1 MEFSFTIGTNEYTVP
16 EVVTVELFQR
26 AIAWDIEDKKNHK
39 PFVSVMTECPMQ
51 DLNALDEETLNV
63 VLAVCVSR
71 IDFEDTE
78 LRHNI
83 GGYQLLKLDDITFGQ
98 FVDIDILIADGLT
111 KHVVELTH
119 KLYGVSESIAANMDI
134 KLVWKAMLAASEWR
148 QRVYEEHDEFFE
160 LKDSEDSD
168 NIQMTINNLQLMWY
182 NAILV
187 LAEQKFLNI
196 QHVVERPY
204 KEALNFLTWKKNEAN
219 KAQLEQLKRKNDLQR
234 RTR

>member
-39 PFVSVMTECPMQ
+39 PFISALTDCPIQ

-83 GGYQLLKLDDITFGQ
+83 GSYQLLKLDDMTFGQ

-111 KHVVELTH
+111 KHVIELTQ
-119 KLYGVSESIAANMDI
+119 KLYGVNESTAASIDI
-134 KLVWKAMLAASEWR
+134 KMVWKAMLLASDWR
-148 QRVYEEHDEFFE
+148 QSVYREHDEFFE
-160 LKDSEDSD
+160 LKDSEDSSD
-168 NIQMTINNLQLMWY
+168 VVITINNLQLMWY

-196 QHVVERPY
+196 QHVTERPY
-204 KEALNFLTWKKNEAN
+204 KEALNFLTWKKNEAS

>member
-26 AIAWDIEDKKNHK
+26 AISWNIEDKKNHK
-39 PFVSVMTECPMQ
+39 PFVSVMTDCPIQ
-51 DLNALDEETLNV
+51 DLNALDEEIFNV

-71 IDFEDTE
+71 MNFEDTE

-83 GGYQLLKLDDITFGQ
+83 GGFRLLDFTTMTFGQ
-98 FVDIDILIADGLT
+98 FVDIDILIADGMT
-111 KHVVELTH
+111 KHTVELVH
-119 KLYGVSESIAANMDI
+119 RLYGINENAAASKDVRE
-134 KLVWKAMLAASEWR
+134 VWKALVAAADFR
-148 QRVYEEHDEFFE
+148 QSVYIEHNEFFDI
-160 LKDSEDSD
+160 DSSQENDDIEIS
-168 NIQMTINNLQLMWY
+168 INNLQLMWY

-204 KEALNFLTWKKNEAN
+204 KEALNFLTWKKNEAS
-219 KAQLEQLKRKNDLQR
+219 KAQLEQLKKKNDLQR

>member
-26 AIAWDIEDKKNHK
+26 AVAWDIEDKKNHK
-39 PFVSVMTECPMQ
+39 PFISVFTDCPIQ

-83 GGYQLLKLDDITFGQ
+83 GSYQLLKLDDMTFGQ

-111 KHVVELTH
+111 KHVIELTQ
-119 KLYGVSESIAANMDI
+119 KLYGVNESTAAGIDI
-134 KLVWKAMLAASEWR
+134 KMVWKAMLLASDWR
-148 QRVYEEHDEFFE
+148 HSVYKEHDEFFE
-160 LKDSEDSD
+160 LKDSEDSGD
-168 NIQMTINNLQLMWY
+168 VVITINNLQLMWY

-196 QHVVERPY
+196 QHVTERPY
-204 KEALNFLTWKKNEAN
+204 KEALNFLTWKKNEAS

>member
-16 EVVTVELFQR
+16 KVVTVELFQR

-39 PFVSVMTECPMQ
+39 PFVSAMTDCPIHE
-51 DLNALDEETLNV
+51 LNILDDATFNV

-71 IDFEDTE
+71 INFEDTE

-83 GGYQLLKLDDITFGQ
+83 GGFRLLDFTTMTFGQ
-98 FVDIDILIADGLT
+98 FVDIDILIADGMT
-111 KHVVELTH
+111 KHTVELVH
-119 KLYGVSESIAANMDI
+119 KLYGIPEEAAASKDVRE
-134 KLVWKAMLAASEWR
+134 VWKTLVAVAEFR
-148 QRVYEEHDEFFE
+148 QSVYMEHNEFFDIDNSH
-160 LKDSEDSD
+160 KDDDIEIS
-168 NIQMTINNLQLMWY
+168 INNLQLMWY

-187 LAEQKFLNI
+187 LAEGKFLNI

-204 KEALNFLTWKKNEAN
+204 KEALNFLTWKKSEMA
-219 KAQLEQLKRKNDLQR
+219 KEQLKQLQKKNDLQR